1 MHDIVMRRT
10 FDHDVYGHVIWS
22 QELWCDSASLIIRS
36 ICFQA
41 ALCSLERAERK
52 VMMIMVM
59 RYIICMVIGV
69 CACDDDDD
77 AQVSVSSRQC
87 SMALDHHST
96 VHDVDDCDD
105 DVRGHDDADEDDVPR
120 SSECVL
126 LSGHCSGR

>member
-1 MHDIVMRRT
+1 MHDIVMRMA

-52 VMMIMVM
+52 VMMIMMM
-59 RYIICMVIGV
+59 RTIHIVIGDG
-69 CACDDDDD
+69 ACGDDDD

-105 DVRGHDDADEDDVPR
+105 DVRVR
-120 SSECVL
+120 C
-126 LSGHCSGR
+126 